1 MTTKVQ
7 RPARTF
13 LLVFAA
19 VAISIAGGLS
29 HFADSDPDGLDSATL
44 RGCQVIQTS
53 EGEELNGRCMAQG
66 AREHYLS
73 ATPLADYSVGGSAGT
88 TGVAGIV
95 GVSTVFVISGSL
107 FWLLTRV
114 RRAHGRS
121 NDTRE

>member
-1 MTTKVQ
+1 MTTIIK

-13 LLVFAA
+13 LLVFAV
-19 VAISIAGGLS
+19 VAMSIAGILS
-29 HFADSDPDGLDSATL
+29 YFADSDPDGLDSATL
-44 RGCQVIQTS
+44 RGCHVVQTS
-53 EGEELNGRCMAQG
+53 EGEELNGSCMAKG
-66 AREHYLS
+66 TREHHLA

-95 GVSTVFVISGSL
+95 GVSAVFAISGSV

-114 RRAHGRS
+114 RRTRRS